1 MNPYALGVSTE
12 RTPRNITHP
21 RLSRYVGLWP
31 VRQILR
37 RKQNVGVQDN
47 NGRAEKSPNPT
58 FLTHSG
64 HRSGCQ
70 FALQQTCGR
79 LFDDFI
85 GAHKQALRNFEA
97 ERLCCLEVD
106 DKLELGRLHDR

>member
-1 MNPYALGVSTE
+1 MTSPYG
-12 RTPRNITHP
+12 
-21 RLSRYVGLWP
+21 P
-31 VRQILR
+31 VASDVAVPA
-37 RKQNVGVQDN
+37 NVGVQSN
-47 NGRAEKSPNPT
+47 NGRAEESPNPT

-85 GAHKQALRNFEA
+85 GADKQALRNFEA
-97 ERLCCLEVD
+97 EGLCCLQVD